1 MTVAILVHFAL
12 LVTMTVGSAVVQ
24 QSASASDSENQANP
38 IRRVV
43 TMLQGI
49 QKKISADAD
58 KEKKLFDQYMCYC
71 QNAGTTL
78 QGSIDT
84 ATDKIP
90 QVDSQLKEAIQ
101 QKAQLEQQVKDH
113 QTARADAKAS
123 MA

>member
-1 MTVAILVHFAL
+1 MSAHTMTVAILVNFAL
-12 LVTMTVGSAVVQ
+12 LVTITSGSAVVQ
-24 QSASASDSENQANP
+24 QSASDSENQANP

-49 QKKISADAD
+49 QKKISADSD

-84 ATDKIP
+84 ATDKVP

-101 QKAQLEQQVKDH
+101 QKAQLEQAV
-113 QTARADAKAS
+113 
-123 MA
+123 